1 MNEQFC
7 KDLAHTFGIT
17 LEEQTDALAFHDND
31 GHEWILEC
39 APQSEILFFYCYLS
53 NNEPDQINKI
63 LKITEKCLVCSFY
76 HQKMI
81 KSF

>member
-31 GHEWILEC
+31 GHEWILS
-39 APQSEILFFYCYLS
+39 APLNQKFCFFIVTYQTT
-53 NNEPDQINKI
+53 NQ
-63 LKITEKCLVCSFY
+63 
-76 HQKMI
+76 I
-81 KSF
+81 KSIKY